1 MTLILPIPSMRP
13 LLVNHQ
19 NMIKYLQRI
28 DDARYYSNFGPLV
41 REYEGR
47 LSKLFNSNVV
57 STASCTSALT
67 CALLALGLPRGS
79 KCLVQSWTF
88 CGSVAAIVAAGLE
101 PVFADV
107 HEDLWQLSVEDAK
120 YRCWHY
126 PEIKVVMPVSQF
138 GLPISL
144 SSWADFRD
152 ETDIPVVVD
161 AAGCFDFIVGYSE
174 RSIPVCISTHAT
186 KTFSTGEGG
195 MVVCEEHE
203 FIDKVKKI
211 TNYGYDIDRTIP
223 LPGFNAKMSEYHAA
237 VGLAELDWWDEKSG
251 MWIDVQ
257 GKYETKFKKYV
268 KAFPDVR
275 SLFPILVHPRSAD
288 EAIEGLASHGITA
301 RKIWGDGCH
310 THEAYKHYHRFDLTN
325 TKRLANE
332 VITLPFAI
340 DMTDEEIEYIHEKF
354 TEVVG

>member
-1 MTLILPIPSMRP
+1 MTLTLPIPSMRP

-41 REYEGR
+41 REYEDR
-47 LSKLFNSNVV
+47 LSKMFNSNVV

-88 CGSVAAIVAAGLE
+88 CGSVAAVVAAGLE

-107 HEDLWQLSVEDAK
+107 GEYDWQLTAEYANAWCRV
-120 YRCWHY
+120 Y

-138 GLPISL
+138 GYPVSAERWGEFSL
-144 SSWADFRD
+144 
-152 ETDIPVVVD
+152 EMEIPVIID
-161 AAGCFDFIVGYSE
+161 AAGCFDALGGWKNQGFDVPICV
-174 RSIPVCISTHAT
+174 STHAT
-186 KTFSTGEGG
+186 KCFSTGEGG
-195 MVVCEEHE
+195 
-203 FIDKVKKI
+203 FIISGDTDFISKVKKI
-211 TNYGYDIDRTIP
+211 TNYGYDVDRTVP
-223 LPGFNAKMSEYHAA
+223 LPGYNAKMSEYHAA
-237 VGLAELDWWDEKSG
+237 IGLAELDWWPEKRQ
-251 MWIDVQ
+251 MWMDAQ
-257 GKYETKFKKYV
+257 TKYGRFNGNHSLF
-268 KAFPDVR
+268 AR
-275 SLFPILVHPRSAD
+275 SLYPVQIHGSGKAQYLIDHF
-288 EAIEGLASHGITA
+288 ASHSITA

-310 THEAYKHYHRFDLTN
+310 THEAYKHYHRFDLSN

-340 DMTDEEIEYIHEKF
+340 DMTDEEIDYIHEKF